1 MCSRLLTNSYK
12 FNIYIYIISGCLPL
26 SICNVL
32 YTGYALIVDIIDVS
46 ITYMRTLYIYV
57 YIYIY
62 KWHASYPS
70 NLKQTLCFPVCRCSV
85 AVVVGEP
92 RCTIPSTQGFQK
104 SSGWWLMVGGWF
116 GSWSHI
122 GMNISKIWNRQADF
136 VGIPRGYAPTSSIH
150 SNPHFWRLNRVKSHD
165 LMVIHG

>member
-1 MCSRLLTNSYK
+1 MRTLSIS
-12 FNIYIYIISGCLPL
+12 IYIYIHTHI
-26 SICNVL
+26 
-32 YTGYALIVDIIDVS
+32 YT
-46 ITYMRTLYIYV
+46 YIYIHI
-57 YIYIY
+57 YIHMCIYICIY

-70 NLKQTLCFPVCRCSV
+70 YLKQTLCFPVCRCSV

-92 RCTIPSTQGFQK
+92 SCTIPSTPGFQK

-122 GMNISKIWNRQADF
+122 GMNISKIWNRQPDF

-150 SNPHFWRLNRVKSHD
+150 FNPHFWRFNRVKSHLD
-165 LMVIHG
+165 FKTCFWFPPKNGNLTQLLLEIPWFNGY